1 MGAVPPGVEEM
12 PAIQNKDH
20 LYAELVRQLH
30 KHAPIGIA
38 ATLLN
43 SLILVFVLRGV
54 IAHTVLL
61 TWLATITIATV
72 LRYAQLRRFHRLA
85 TTSGEPRRLYVQM
98 IFGMGLSGVLWGSA
112 GVFLFAADSITH
124 QVFLTFVLGGMVAG
138 AAGTFSVVM
147 VAFYAFSLPTLIPIV
162 MMFLAIGDE
171 IHLAMAAMVLLFWL
185 MMLFTARR
193 INAVTVALF
202 KLNASLA
209 EAKDRAEKFNEEL
222 KIEIGERIKA
232 EEALQRHREH
242 LSDMVEE
249 RTAELTAANV
259 QLITEIEERKKA
271 EDAQRKSE
279 QKYRTLVETT
289 SDLVWEMDR
298 DLALTYASPKVLE
311 ILGYEPAEI
320 LGMRYSGLMPPAEA
334 SRVAGSVNS
343 SEVARKPFNL
353 LENVFVH
360 KSGHRVLLETS
371 GIPIFDQQGEFCGYR
386 GISRDITERERAE
399 EQLRES
405 EEKYRHLVENINDVL
420 FAISEDGVIT
430 YVSPAIESLGGYL
443 PAEIIGRH
451 FSEFIYPED
460 LPRVK
465 DAFEQI
471 ASGRFEP
478 SEYRILTASDGI
490 RWVRSSSKGLMA
502 DGHFVGLQGLIT
514 DITYRKEAEAEK
526 ERLEAQLRQA
536 LKMEALGTLAG
547 GIAHDF
553 NNILAAILGYTE
565 MMLIDTSEEDPMHN
579 DLQQVLKAA
588 NRAKDLVKQILVFSR
603 MKAHEEKGPVDIG
616 AVTAEALA
624 LLRATL
630 PATIEIRQ
638 NITVGTAMAL
648 ANPTQIHEVLINLGT
663 NAAHA
668 MEEKGGV
675 LEVTLDEVN
684 YEGEVAP
691 PHQDLKPETY
701 LRLTVSDTG
710 HGIDAATLER
720 VFDPYFT
727 TKEVG
732 KGSGLGLALVH
743 GIIRLHMGAIT
754 VQSEVGKGTTF
765 HIYLPRLESI
775 LKSKA
780 VETTPIPFG
789 TERILFVDDEE
800 TLADIGQRVLKQ
812 LGYDVLINTN
822 GIEALE
828 TFRSQPDHVD
838 LVITDYT
845 MPNMTGTELAR
856 EIFRIRADVPIIL
869 CTGFSDK
876 ISEEKAKDIGITEL
890 VMKPYGLRALAEVT
904 RRAIDKMKP

>member
-1 MGAVPPGVEEM
+1 MQG
-12 PAIQNKDH
+12 
-20 LYAELVRQLH
+20 
-30 KHAPIGIA
+30 
-38 ATLLN
+38 
-43 SLILVFVLRGV
+43 
-54 IAHTVLL
+54 
-61 TWLATITIATV
+61 
-72 LRYAQLRRFHRLA
+72 
-85 TTSGEPRRLYVQM
+85 
-98 IFGMGLSGVLWGSA
+98 
-112 GVFLFAADSITH
+112 
-124 QVFLTFVLGGMVAG
+124 
-138 AAGTFSVVM
+138 
-147 VAFYAFSLPTLIPIV
+147 
-162 MMFLAIGDE
+162 
-171 IHLAMAAMVLLFWL
+171 
-185 MMLFTARR
+185 
-193 INAVTVALF
+193 
-202 KLNASLA
+202 
-209 EAKDRAEKFNEEL
+209 
-222 KIEIGERIKA
+222 
-232 EEALQRHREH
+232 HRER
-242 LSDMVEE
+242 LSEMVEE
-249 RTAELTAANV
+249 RTAELTAANA
-259 QLITEIEERKKA
+259 QLMKEIEERKRA

-298 DLALTYASPKVLE
+298 DLAFTYASPKVLD
-311 ILGYEPAEI
+311 ILGYEPTEI
-320 LGMRYSGLMPPAEA
+320 LGIRYSDLMPPEEA
-334 SRVAGSVNS
+334 SRVAGSFNS

-353 LENVFVH
+353 LENVFKH
-360 KSGHRVLLETS
+360 KNGHRVLLETS
-371 GIPIFDQQGEFCGYR
+371 GIPIFDKQGEFCGYR

-405 EEKYRHLVENINDVL
+405 EEKYRHLVENIHDVL
-420 FAISEDGVIT
+420 FAISDDGVIT
-430 YVSPAIESLGGYL
+430 YVSPAVESLSGYL
-443 PAEIIGRH
+443 PAQIMGRH
-451 FSEFIYPED
+451 FREFIYPED
-460 LPRVK
+460 LPRAK

-471 ASGRFEP
+471 ASGVFEP
-478 SEYRILTASDGI
+478 SEYRVLTASGGI

-502 DGHFVGLQGLIT
+502 DGRFVGLQGLLT
-514 DITYRKEAEAEK
+514 DITFRKEAEAEK

-565 MMLIDTSEEDPMHN
+565 MILMDVSEKDPMYH
-579 DLQQVLKAA
+579 DLHQVLKAA

-616 AVTAEALA
+616 AVAAEALV

-638 NITVGTAMAL
+638 NITVGTGMAL
-648 ANPTQIHEVLINLGT
+648 ANPTQIHEVLINLCT

-684 YEGEVAP
+684 YEGEGPAP
-691 PHQDLKPETY
+691 HPDLKPATY

-754 VQSEVGKGTTF
+754 VQSEVDKGTAF
-765 HIYLPRLESI
+765 HIYLPRLETMP
-775 LKSKA
+775 KSK
-780 VETTPIPFG
+780 VVDTTPIPFG
-789 TERILFVDDEE
+789 TERILFVDDER

-812 LGYDVLINTN
+812 LGYDVLVKTN
-822 GIEALE
+822 SIDALE
-828 TFRSQPDHVD
+828 AFGSRPDHVD

-856 EIFRIRADVPIIL
+856 EILQIRADVPIIL

-876 ISEEKAKDIGITEL
+876 ISEDKAKDMGITEFI
-890 VMKPYGLRALAEVT
+890 MKPYGLRTLAEVT